1 MSYHLINIVAYT
13 VLLLITEINA
23 TYSKS
28 REISNVS
35 GNQSKS
41 FIIKTMTSVPLLRLV
56 DYLSNR
62 TQTNE
67 MKVRNFSLPSNFLYT
82 HVYFAWKEAN
92 QYMSPIALRN
102 DGKSDNIIGANL
114 VIPASVLKDM
124 YAPGII
130 ADILDFAINCYAWA
144 KPISNQKS
152 PPASSTAYVSILRAA
167 DNVKVNQ
174 ELIKETTKYFLMSSQ
189 PDAYHYVWETSS
201 PEQAKFMAS
210 LKYTQI
216 VCGDKGVE
224 INPCNWEQ
232 VGMDKTFS
240 EQQCLYRI
248 INTD

>member
-1 MSYHLINIVAYT
+1 MSHHLITIVAYT
-13 VLLLITEINA
+13 ILLLITEINA
-23 TYSKS
+23 TYTKS
-28 REISNVS
+28 REISTAS
-35 GNQSKS
+35 GNQSKN

-56 DYLSNR
+56 DYLSNQ

-92 QYMSPIALRN
+92 QYMSPIALRT
-102 DGKSDNIIGANL
+102 DGKSDNIVGANL
-114 VIPASVLKDM
+114 VVPASVLKDM

-144 KPISNQKS
+144 KPISNRKS
-152 PPASSTAYVSILRAA
+152 SPTSSTAYVSILRAA
-167 DNVKVNQ
+167 DNLKVNR

-216 VCGDKGVE
+216 ICGDKEVE
-224 INPCNWEQ
+224 INPCNWKQ
-232 VGMDKTFS
+232 VGMDKTLS